1 MYIYVLYST
10 CYRCLYVPNVYRKIY
25 EQSFAKLS
33 YFAQKKSAGPPGDD
47 SLCPCVTWRVGI
59 TAMDS
64 QHGCFFH
71 SSKTVGI
78 QVTVTY
84 STKSKKK
91 VGVCGTFL
99 FINLQVKIHTC
110 NFKSVCCDR
119 IFLLCSEILVASF
132 LQPNTLLS
140 LMRVSWLQLKCLE
153 PASSLRRS
161 DKSSC
166 VSHHL
171 PEAHHVS
178 QDQHGQWFR
187 YFQVGNAANMCASLK
202 AIFTEEPKFQR
213 P

>member
-1 MYIYVLYST
+1 MRDMTRWDNGHGFAAWVFFSLVQNGGNRSHRNLLY
-10 CYRCLYVPNVYRKIY
+10 KI
-25 EQSFAKLS
+25 Q
-33 YFAQKKSAGPPGDD
+33 
-47 SLCPCVTWRVGI
+47 
-59 TAMDS
+59 
-64 QHGCFFH
+64 
-71 SSKTVGI
+71 
-78 QVTVTY
+78 
-84 STKSKKK
+84 KK